1 MALKWRIRN
10 PFRWTNHLKS
20 AVKDNLF
27 QSSAF
32 RNITDLD
39 DEVVVR
45 QSSAGVSSIQSF
57 ELCEDPSFWK
67 DHNVQVIIRMR
78 PLSNNELSVQGNN
91 KCVRQENCQTITYLD
106 WISRGTI

>member
-1 MALKWRIRN
+1 MALKWMIRN
-10 PFRWTNHLKS
+10 PFGWTNLLKS

-27 QSSAF
+27 QSSAVC
-32 RNITDLD
+32 NITNWD
-39 DEVVVR
+39 DEVVVG

-78 PLSNNELSVQGNN
+78 PLSNNKISVQGNN
-91 KCVRQENCQTITYLD
+91 ENVSQVTFDLEIRTIVQV
-106 WISRGTI
+106 